1 MSRLNLKTI
10 LKNSLNDARKIAVV
24 GVGSELKGD
33 DKAGML
39 VAAQLEKKCKKD
51 CGCPQLEVFF
61 GATAPE
67 NLTGEIKKFQP
78 THLIIIDAADV
89 GREPGTIEIIS
100 PDQVGGI
107 SFSSHM
113 LPIKVMVDYLLKSID
128 CKVMI
133 IGIQPQSLAYNA
145 PPTPRVRRSIQQV
158 ASALASIIQEMN
170 HEADM
175 RS

>member
-10 LKNSLNDARKIAVV
+10 LRNSLTDARKIAVV

-51 CGCPQLEVFF
+51 GGCPQLGVFF

-133 IGIQPQSLAYNA
+133 IGIQPKSLAYNA
-145 PPTPRVRRSIQQV
+145 PPTPQVKRSIKQV
-158 ASALASIIQEMN
+158 ASALVSIVQEIN
-170 HEADM
+170 NGC
-175 RS
+175 